1 MRVLLADDHQL
12 LRQAMRRALEDA
24 GLSVIAEAGD
34 GGEAVRLA
42 AELKPDVVLMDVSMP
57 VLDGVEATRR
67 LHADFPD
74 LPIVILT
81 MHGDDALRRDAVAA
95 GATGF
100 LTKDVS
106 MQEVVATVTQVGGG
120 DVALS
125 TELAVTI
132 LAEMEDGKDK
142 PPSPL
147 TPREEEV
154 LQLIADGCSTSE
166 VASNLFISG
175 KTVKNHLASIYEKLE
190 ARDRTQ
196 AVLSAVRIGSNSA
209 PLTRTNPIKPGLYG
223 PVLTNGAAG
232 LFSRPPSNVIL
243 CSAPQPESARGNFN
257 LTAGG
262 QTSMDLFLVKTWL
275 KARMNVDTERGAT
288 MVEYVLILALIA
300 ILVIGVVAA
309 LGHSVSSK
317 FSEASSGIG

>member
-12 LRQAMRRALEDA
+12 LRQAVRRALEDA
-24 GLSVIAEAGD
+24 GMTVVAEAAD

-42 AELKPDVVLMDVSMP
+42 GELRPDVVVMDVSMP

-67 LHADFPD
+67 IHDEMPE

-81 MHGDDALRRDAVAA
+81 MHGDEVLRRDAVSA
-95 GATGF
+95 GASGF

-106 MQEVVATVTQVGGG
+106 MQEVVATITQAGGG
-120 DVALS
+120 EVALS
-125 TELAVTI
+125 TELAATI
-132 LAEMEDGKDK
+132 LAELEDGVDR

-166 VASNLFISG
+166 VAAGLYISG

-196 AVLSAVRIGSNSA
+196 AVLSAVR
-209 PLTRTNPIKPGLYG
+209 
-223 PVLTNGAAG
+223 
-232 LFSRPPSNVIL
+232 
-243 CSAPQPESARGNFN
+243 
-257 LTAGG
+257 
-262 QTSMDLFLVKTWL
+262 
-275 KARMNVDTERGAT
+275 
-288 MVEYVLILALIA
+288 
-300 ILVIGVVAA
+300 
-309 LGHSVSSK
+309 
-317 FSEASSGIG
+317 SGIIRLR